1 MFDATNYAS
10 DSAQLLGTYA
20 KQNAAQPAVSPVSFP
35 MTEAL
40 PAPASTPSLEKR
52 NATTSNH
59 IENAGSVAPGATASI
74 TADTSKG
81 TCQMSN
87 DLDDNQQA
95 SWTETVVS
103 TCCTSE
109 AYSECWFR
117 IQAKTDAKNACVIPR
132 CGALLSNE
140 PDKMAG
146 FRPLSG
152 SIGEG
157 KYQNMFPILILSA
170 AVRPAIPF
178 LLFLVAPLCISF
190 ILWL

>member
-1 MFDATNYAS
+1 MSDATHRAS
-10 DSAQLLGTYA
+10 DSAQLLESYA
-20 KQNAAQPAVSPVSFP
+20 KQNVAHPAMSRASLSMSEP
-35 MTEAL
+35 L
-40 PAPASTPSLEKR
+40 PTSASTPSLEKR

-117 IQAKTDAKNACVIPR
+117 IQAKTDTKYACVIPR
-132 CGALLSNE
+132 CDALLSNE

-157 KYQNMFPILILSA
+157 KYQNMFPIL
-170 AVRPAIPF
+170 R
-178 LLFLVAPLCISF
+178 
-190 ILWL
+190 

>member
-1 MFDATNYAS
+1 MFDATNHAS

-20 KQNAAQPAVSPVSFP
+20 KQNAAQPAITPVSFP

-74 TADTSKG
+74 TADTNKG

-109 AYSECWFR
+109 AYSECWGPYTGQDGR
-117 IQAKTDAKNACVIPR
+117 EECL
-132 CGALLSNE
+132 CYS
-140 PDKMAG
+140 
-146 FRPLSG
+146 PLWRTP
-152 SIGEG
+152 
-157 KYQNMFPILILSA
+157 QQRA
-170 AVRPAIPF
+170 R
-178 LLFLVAPLCISF
+178 
-190 ILWL
+190 